1 MICDDTVE
9 SSISALRFMPQ
20 PLRRTLCTPRGTAFA
35 RLDLEA
41 LNGVVESRIIHF
53 KPRGGH
59 EQGDPR

>member
-9 SSISALRFMPQ
+9 SSISALRFMPR

-35 RLDLEA
+35 LDLEA
-41 LNGVVESRIIHF
+41 LNGVVESRITHF

-59 EQGDPR
+59 EQGDSR